1 LVVIALAQKRYFHM
15 LMQFLFPHLE
25 WVIVRYKECY
35 TLFVFIPLYS
45 MQWARGRAC
54 VWSVYL

>member
-1 LVVIALAQKRYFHM
+1 M
-15 LMQFLFPHLE
+15 LMQFIFPHLE
-25 WVIVRYKECY
+25 WVIARYKKCY